1 MNFFLLNIQ
10 LHDLL
15 ISLSWTINNYL
26 KNLSRLRRLRT
37 HCWYWIIN
45 LCLSVEWKY
54 FKLRV
59 TFGFPRNFSQFIS
72 AFWLVIELFYIDYV
86 SYNTL
91 SQFPQ
96 PTSAKESQLGWKTF
110 SSHLDPDLCWPG
122 SRGPY
127 ILQIYTLS
135 TV

>member
-59 TFGFPRNFSQFIS
+59 TSGFPRNFSQFIS

-96 PTSAKESQLGWKTF
+96 PTSAKESQLDWKTF
-110 SSHLDPDLCWPG
+110 SSHLIRICADPDPG
-122 SRGPY
+122 ALTFCRY
-127 ILQIYTLS
+127 IL
-135 TV
+135 